1 MEIIPIADKKKEK
14 ALSEPTTINDLV
26 RFSFMIVY
34 TIMLTTAT
42 ITFIEAMRTDIPEV
56 RHVMNLETCISIV
69 AGYYYSIFITKTGN
83 TTLPIDWSEITKLR
97 YIDWSITTPF
107 MLITLCIVLAKNAKK
122 KINFRTMFSI
132 LGLNY
137 LMLAIGYY
145 GVINP
150 EIKLFA
156 MIGGFLP
163 FFAMFYIIYN
173 NFFDH
178 SLANKILF
186 IVYFI
191 VWSMYGVVY
200 MFSEQYKNISMNIL
214 DLIAKC
220 FIGLG
225 LWVYYTKIITKY

>member
-14 ALSEPTTINDLV
+14 ALTTSTNLNDLV
-26 RFSFMIVY
+26 RFSFMVVY
-34 TIMLTTAT
+34 TILLTTGT
-42 ITFIEAMRTDIPEV
+42 ITFIEALRTDIPEV

-69 AGYYYSIFITKTGN
+69 AGYYYSIFITKTGGA
-83 TTLPIDWSEITKLR
+83 TPIDWGEITKLR
-97 YIDWSITTPF
+97 YIDWSITTPL

-122 KINFRTMFSI
+122 TITFRTMFSI
-132 LGLNY
+132 IGLNY

-150 EIKLFA
+150 QIKLIA
-156 MIGGFLP
+156 MIGGFIP
-163 FFAMFYIIYN
+163 FFVMFYIIYV
-173 NFFDH
+173 NFYDH
-178 SLANKILF
+178 SVANKVLF
-186 IVYFI
+186 IAFSV
-191 VWSMYGVVY
+191 VWSMYGLVY
-200 MFSEQYKNISMNIL
+200 MLQEQYKNISMNIL